1 MKEFI
6 LLIIVILVSSYFER
20 LGKRMTDSQGEKNYP
35 ENVGKQSYRS
45 IFQKHTA
52 QDQQEDNQ
60 PWKRRRRQ
68 IIVNPGK
75 NIRGNSW
82 HSSSQHSSSLS
93 RNVLGSAS
101 VAKNTEGFKAEGY
114 SEEGATFRG
123 EQGEAIVTPQQSE
136 KTEDMP
142 GVDSHVALSAES
154 VAFSLPRVGSMLTG
168 KDLTAAVIWSEI
180 LQKPKALRR
189 KS

>member
-20 LGKRMTDSQGEKNYP
+20 LGKRMTNSQEEKNYP

-60 PWKRRRRQ
+60 PWKRRRGS
-68 IIVNPGK
+68 IIVK
-75 NIRGNSW
+75 QSKKARGNSW
-82 HSSSQHSSSLS
+82 HSSSLS
-93 RNVLGSAS
+93 RNLRGSAS
-101 VAKNTEGFKAEGY
+101 VAENTEGFKAEGY
-114 SEEGATFRG
+114 SGEGATFRG
-123 EQGEAIVTPQQSE
+123 EQGEAIVTQQQSE
-136 KTEDMP
+136 KIEDVP
-142 GVDSHVALSAES
+142 GVDSHVALPAES
-154 VAFSLPRVGSMLTG
+154 VAFSLPRVGSMPTG

-180 LQKPKALRR
+180 LQKPKVLRR
-189 KS
+189 RS